1 MPSKSLNINKFIQ
14 VKDPFKLFVVFC
26 LRHAH
31 MESQWRHKNLHE
43 QYEAAKGS
51 LNFIAVETFASFQI
65 FSCKIIISI
74 SMTNVGKQQKEK

>member
-1 MPSKSLNINKFIQ
+1 MKRKSPTCMPSKSLNINKFIQ

-43 QYEAAKGS
+43 QYEEDKK
-51 LNFIAVETFASFQI
+51 ASAYDGTTTEKSI
-65 FSCKIIISI
+65 FHYF
-74 SMTNVGKQQKEK
+74 EPLFFL